1 VETMIDNSKGKIM
14 KKEDLTSTQKGVIAE
29 HIVANELMI
38 ETNGRFSPFSPS
50 ADEGIDLLIYDK
62 KIGNALPIQI
72 KSRTGGI
79 IKKGKESNI
88 IHFEIRSVS
97 LKNKKNVYFLAV
109 LITKDI
115 KSVERAWL
123 IPMKDISNLLN
134 IRKKQKKYIMRANK
148 SPSTKDKFSK
158 YQCEDINCVTQKIEK
173 ILENKIR

>member
-1 VETMIDNSKGKIM
+1 M

-38 ETNGRFSPFSPS
+38 KTNSRFSPFSPS

-62 KIGNALPIQI
+62 KTGEALPIQI

-79 IKKGKESNI
+79 TKRGKESNT

-97 LKNKKNVYFLAV
+97 LKNKKYAYFLAV
-109 LITKDI
+109 LLTKDI

-123 IPMKDISNLLN
+123 IPMKDISGLLN

-148 SPSTKDKFSK
+148 SLTTKDKFSK
-158 YQCEDINCVTQKIEK
+158 YQCENIMEVTRRIEK
-173 ILENKIR
+173 ILENKVNV